1 MTHNA
6 DSQSAMTP
14 ASALAE
20 LVEGSQRFSC
30 GSCSDRTLL
39 DQVSDTKSGQWPFA
53 AVVSCIDSRASV
65 ELILDQGIGDVFS
78 ARIAGNFVNE
88 DILGSLEFACK
99 VAGAKLVVVLGHTH
113 CGAVKGACDDVKLGN
128 LTTLLEKLAPAV
140 AAIESPAEASE
151 RTSANPAFVQSVAEC
166 NVHRALDQ
174 IRERSSILAEMES
187 NGEIGLVGGMYDIET
202 GKTEFYPSQSTAL
215 A

>member
-1 MTHNA
+1 MTQNA
-6 DSQSAMTP
+6 DTQQAMTP
-14 ASALAE
+14 AQALSE
-20 LVEGSQRFSC
+20 LVDGSHRFAC
-30 GSCSDRTLL
+30 GSCTERPLL
-39 DQVSDTKSGQWPFA
+39 DQVADTKTGQWPFA

-113 CGAVKGACDDVKLGN
+113 CGAIKGACDDVKLGN
-128 LTTLLEKLAPAV
+128 LTTLLEKITPAV
-140 AAIESPAEASE
+140 ASVEQPADPSE
-151 RTSANPAFVQSVAEC
+151 RTSANPEFVQSVAEC
-166 NVHRALDQ
+166 NVHRTLDQ
-174 IRERSSILAEMES
+174 IRERSAVLAEMEG

-202 GKTEFYPSQSTAL
+202 GKTTFFPSQSSAL